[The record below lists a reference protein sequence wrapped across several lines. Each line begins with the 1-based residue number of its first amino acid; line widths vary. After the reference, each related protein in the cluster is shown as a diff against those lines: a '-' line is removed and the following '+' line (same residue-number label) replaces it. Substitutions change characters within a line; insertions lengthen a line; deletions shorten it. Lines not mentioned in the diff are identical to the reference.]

1 MYVCSINTHLC
12 WTNPKECHLI
22 NRGIK
27 ASATHDRFV
36 LVSLNFQGNKRILQ
50 CNKNVNSRRQQCGQT
65 DAKWSK
71 YAPTYTHTDSFG
83 LRTLEH
89 LLKTHF
95 TLSAKCSRLFVI
107 DVFVVVV
114 IVAGE
119 QWTVTSTHTHTDT
132 HRHTLAHTNFQSF
145 RRRRTMETTNALSLD
160 CNKLTTLI
168 TDKQSSSGNNNN
180 NNSYSN
186 SNSD

>member
-1 MYVCSINTHLC
+1 MYVCSSNTHLC

-89 LLKTHF
+89 LLKKHF

-132 HRHTLAHTNFQSF
+132 HWHTPTFSHLVGGEQWKPQMHSRSIATNW
-145 RRRRTMETTNALSLD
+145 RRLSLISSQAAA
-160 CNKLTTLI
+160 TTTTI
-168 TDKQSSSGNNNN
+168 
-180 NNSYSN
+180 
-186 SNSD
+186 